1 MAKLIVPLQLA
12 EPGPSGLFF
21 FNCNI
26 CKDRPHASLYVQI
39 INFIILFFSEKR
51 AKKKKEKK
59 EKRARSVELF
69 SIYRSFAVAISQ

>member
-1 MAKLIVPLQLA
+1 MGFSFSIAIFVKIVH
-12 EPGPSGLFF
+12 
-21 FNCNI
+21 N
-26 CKDRPHASLYVQI
+26 ASLYVQI